1 MSAPAPVMEAMSR
14 FQEGFT
20 ALLLHFLGSAVP
32 QARVLGFEP
41 DSPAYL
47 KWVQETMLFI
57 FLPVV
62 EKALAEP

>member
-1 MSAPAPVMEAMSR
+1 MA
-14 FQEGFT
+14 T
-20 ALLLHFLGSAVP
+20 
-32 QARVLGFEP
+32 